1 MFELM
6 TAAGKP
12 PLPQG
17 NIKKFDAGAAGIV
30 ALASS
35 GNLYSIGDQFVSG
48 QPGVTVT
55 KWTLLTGGV
64 ENFWMSYRSM
74 IIKMKD
80 GRWLFLGSNNMFPT
94 SLGSSLLTLTDVSE
108 YMQYPDG
115 LTIASVSIGMR
126 SIAVVFTDGQY
137 AMCGSNN
144 SGGLGQGN
152 TTGVRTLTMRTD
164 FTNVKKIDFDPG
176 SQDTSYLLG
185 KDGKLYVAGNSDY
198 GQAGTINGSVT
209 TWRLQSVFMVDFF
222 PTTSGVFFIV
232 ETANAFSVYV
242 QGRQFD
248 GSLGTGSVAAAPY
261 QNPTAVWQN
270 ITDKTKGYPVI
281 YPGLY
286 SARVTHP
293 VTGALYYT
301 GTASG
306 SLQGTG
312 DSTQPIRYSFTTL
325 PAATLQGE
333 YHYLRASYNGAYLLI
348 NGVLYGTGMDSGG
361 ANGSGLL
368 PGLGGSRA
376 YAFVELD
383 TTPVI

>member
-55 KWTLLTGGV
+55 KWTFLVGGV

-80 GRWLFLGSNNMFPT
+80 GRWLFLGSNSMFPS

-108 YMQYPDG
+108 YMQYPEG
-115 LTIASVSIGMR
+115 LTIESVSIGMR
-126 SIAVVFTDGQY
+126 AIAVVFTDGQY
-137 AMCGSNN
+137 AMCGSNT
-144 SGGLGQGN
+144 SGSLGQGN
-152 TTGVRTLTMRTD
+152 TTEVRTLTMRTD
-164 FTNVKKIDFDPG
+164 FTNVRKIDFDPG
-176 SQDTSYLLG
+176 ASATSYLHTR
-185 KDGKLYVAGNSDY
+185 DGKLYVAGLSDY
-198 GQAGTINGSVT
+198 GQAGVISTAVT
-209 TWRLQSVFMVDFF
+209 TWRLQSIFMVDFF
-222 PTTSGVFFIV
+222 PATAGVFFIT
-232 ETANAFSVYV
+232 ETDRVFAVYV

-248 GSLGTGSVAAAPY
+248 GSLGTGALAATPY
-261 QNPTAVWQN
+261 PNPTPVWQN
-270 ITDKTKGYPVI
+270 ITDKTKGYPVV

-293 VTGALYYT
+293 VTGVLYYT

-312 DSTQPIRYSFTTL
+312 DSTQPIRYSFTSL

-368 PGLGGSRA
+368 PGLGGSRSFS
-376 YAFVELD
+376 FVELD